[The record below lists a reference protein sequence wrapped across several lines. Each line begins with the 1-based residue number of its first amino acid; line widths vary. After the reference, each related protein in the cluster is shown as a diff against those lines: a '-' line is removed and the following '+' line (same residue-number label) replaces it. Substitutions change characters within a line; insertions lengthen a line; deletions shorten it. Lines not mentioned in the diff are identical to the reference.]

1 MKRVLAKMD
10 KLQQTG
16 SSSNFL
22 LDPKWLSLAGFIL
35 QNTLLI
41 IGLKACIINSSHSM
55 SSYIASTAV
64 ILAEILKFIL
74 STLACFFIDCKGN
87 YTLFKEVIY
96 TVLMEEGADVM
107 KLCVPAILYT
117 IQNNLQYVIEEAPLF
132 LVLYQ
137 AKIITTALFYST
149 MLNRRMNSKEWMCIV
164 ALTLGVGMVES
175 SQMEIVPNHV
185 GKIAGVV
192 AVIFAC
198 LTSGVAGVY
207 FEKILKS
214 SRSSIWVINM
224 QMSLLSAFFCT
235 SVALTQDSLE
245 IARHGVFTGYNPLVL
260 LSIVLQAL
268 TGLAV
273 ALVVKYA
280 DNLYKGFGHSFSLV
294 ICSSISSILFDDTAV
309 NEAFLMGSFLVVAS
323 SVAFSSVAQAGPVHS
338 NTTTNTLNAYAR
350 TGNTST
356 INSSSAVPSR
366 PLAADYV
373 YIDNLRSN
381 IDMDVESALHR
392 AEGGNNIT
400 IDTIIPNNSVIGL
413 TSGSKDTSPD
423 SEAESLL
430 SVDHNTALLLALEK
444 GPIHSATASNSIGG
458 AGVNM
463 KATVSEN
470 NSSAGGGGI
479 GWLKGVW

>member
-1 MKRVLAKMD
+1 
-10 KLQQTG
+10 
-16 SSSNFL
+16 
-22 LDPKWLSLAGFIL
+22 
-35 QNTLLI
+35 
-41 IGLKACIINSSHSM
+41 M

-294 ICSSISSILFDDTAV
+294 ICSSISSILFDDTTV
-309 NEAFLMGSFLVVAS
+309 NETFLMGSFLVVAS
-323 SVAFSSVAQAGPVHS
+323 SVAFSSVAQAGPAHS
-338 NTTTNTLNAYAR
+338 SAVTTNTLNAYAR
-350 TGNTST
+350 TGGTST
-356 INSSSAVPSR
+356 STGTSNINSSSSSAVPSR

-373 YIDNLRSN
+373 YIDKLRSN
-381 IDMDVESALHR
+381 IDMDVELALHR
-392 AEGGNNIT
+392 TEGGKDIN
-400 IDTIIPNNSVIGL
+400 IDTIIPTISATGL
-413 TSGSKDTSPD
+413 TNGNTDTSPD

-430 SVDHNTALLLALEK
+430 SADHNTALLMVLEK
-444 GPIHSATASNSIGG
+444 GPINSAIASNSIGG
-458 AGVNM
+458 AGMNM

-470 NSSAGGGGI
+470 SNVGGSGM
-479 GWLKGVW
+479 GWLKGVWGNSTVSAKERDK

>member
-1 MKRVLAKMD
+1 MD

-16 SSSNFL
+16 SSNNFL

-87 YTLFKEVIY
+87 YSLFKEVIY
-96 TVLMEEGADVM
+96 AVLMEEGADVM

-198 LTSGVAGVY
+198 LTSGGLTVY
-207 FEKILKS
+207 KHLNYQ
-214 SRSSIWVINM
+214 VLTPGLHN
-224 QMSLLSAFFCT
+224 SLLLLFGAT
-235 SVALTQDSLE
+235 LTLC
-245 IARHGVFTGYNPLVL
+245 
-260 LSIVLQAL
+260 LQCRL
-268 TGLAV
+268 T
-273 ALVVKYA
+273 
-280 DNLYKGFGHSFSLV
+280 
-294 ICSSISSILFDDTAV
+294 
-309 NEAFLMGSFLVVAS
+309 
-323 SVAFSSVAQAGPVHS
+323 P
-338 NTTTNTLNAYAR
+338 TL
-350 TGNTST
+350 
-356 INSSSAVPSR
+356 
-366 PLAADYV
+366 
-373 YIDNLRSN
+373 
-381 IDMDVESALHR
+381 
-392 AEGGNNIT
+392 
-400 IDTIIPNNSVIGL
+400 
-413 TSGSKDTSPD
+413 
-423 SEAESLL
+423 
-430 SVDHNTALLLALEK
+430 
-444 GPIHSATASNSIGG
+444 
-458 AGVNM
+458 
-463 KATVSEN
+463 
-470 NSSAGGGGI
+470 
-479 GWLKGVW
+479 